1 MKIAAA
7 TVLLLMVLGA
17 LAGPWIAPGGGVKQ
31 FREHI
36 DEAPSQQFPLGTD
49 NLGRDRL
56 ARLLSGARISLLL
69 APAAALLAVLLGA
82 LIGIAAGLRGGW
94 LALTLSAACDLTLA
108 LPWFFLLLTLRALI
122 PIDVAPQVSLLVT
135 FALLGLLGWAGPA
148 RVVRVGVHS
157 TLKSAHILA
166 VRARGAAPARVVF
179 RHLLPELAPVLAGQ
193 FLALAPVFLL
203 AEANL
208 GLLGLGVSEPLASW
222 GNLLKEL
229 ETVAVAGPGA
239 LLQFWWT
246 LAPLVCLLVS
256 TGSLFLLAP
265 KEATS

>member
-1 MKIAAA
+1 MKIGAAI
-7 TVLLLMVLGA
+7 VLLLMVLGA
-17 LAGPWIAPGGGVKQ
+17 FAGSWIAPGGGQMQ

-36 DEAPSQQFPLGTD
+36 DEPPSRQFPLGTD
-49 NLGRDRL
+49 ALGRDRF

-82 LIGIAAGLRGGW
+82 LIGTVAGVWGGW
-94 LALTLSAACDLTLA
+94 VAETLSTACDLTLA
-108 LPWFFLLLTLRALI
+108 LPWFFLLLTLRALM
-122 PIDVAPQVSLLVT
+122 PIDVAPGISLLVT

-148 RVVRVGVHS
+148 RVVRAGVQN
-157 TLKSAHILA
+157 TLGSAHIVA
-166 VRARGAAPARVVF
+166 VRARGATPARVVI

-208 GLLGLGVSEPLASW
+208 GLLGLGVSEPMASW

-229 ETVAVAGPGA
+229 ETLAVAGPGA
-239 LLQFWWT
+239 LFRSWWM
-246 LAPLVCLLVS
+246 LAPLACLLIS
-256 TGSLFLLAP
+256 TGSLFILAP
-265 KEATS
+265 REVSS